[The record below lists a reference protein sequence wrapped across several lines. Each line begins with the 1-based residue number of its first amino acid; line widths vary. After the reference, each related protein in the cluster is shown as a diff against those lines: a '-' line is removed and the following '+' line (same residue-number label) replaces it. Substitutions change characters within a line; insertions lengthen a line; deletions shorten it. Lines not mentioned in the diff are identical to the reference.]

1 MQGVTQTPS
10 MQAYGFVM
18 SWQSRAERQGWRH
31 SILGHDREMKRRIK
45 LIVFVPY
52 FSSIPNTFHS
62 SMLPFLPSYQCR
74 GLSFTLM
81 SSFSPCFQPLS
92 IRRLVLMYLV
102 TSGHFFTDHS
112 PFLLSLFPS
121 SCFLFPISL
130 RSLSIFF
137 FLFLLSSSLL
147 HFLAYPTRH
156 HFVSIH
162 EL

>member
-10 MQAYGFVM
+10 MQAYGFAM

-31 SILGHDREMKRRIK
+31 SILGHDREMKRRVK
-45 LIVFVPY
+45 LIVFVSY

-102 TSGHFFTDHS
+102 TSSHFLPTTALFYSLCS
-112 PFLLSLFPS
+112 PLHISFFLSPSVLYLSFFS
-121 SCFLFPISL
+121 
-130 RSLSIFF
+130 SLSFIFF
-137 FLFLLSSSLL
+137 PLALSRLPDSSS
-147 HFLAYPTRH
+147 FCINP
-156 HFVSIH
+156 
-162 EL
+162 